1 MTLLGKRT
9 LSVAIACAAVAVTF
23 AATNACL
30 GGHQNPFRNNAVG
43 GISVDANGV
52 VSQMVPADV
61 RRFREHVEEYLDP
74 ASADMTAPVELRK
87 ISLRAIEEA
96 LATSRKANYADIP
109 EEVRYLAGIQ
119 RIRYVFVYPEQND
132 IVIAGPGEGWRTDEA
147 GNVVGITTGRPVMQI
162 DDFATALRTVDSGR
176 EQGISCSIEPTEE
189 GRRNFQ
195 QFMARQKTFN
205 PAVVRGIEQALG
217 PQQVLLTGVPKESR
231 FARMMVA
238 ADVQMKRIA
247 MKLEKSP
254 VAGLPSYLDLVG
266 NARAAKSNMT
276 PRWWLACNYEPVGRS
291 QDGLA
296 FEIRGPG
303 VKCLTED
310 DFIAADGTV
319 ERTDKANPLAERW
332 ANLMTEHYD
341 QLCGAQPVFGEL
353 RNLMDMSVAAALIQ
367 RERLLEKANF
377 SVDLLAGPQSDLKF
391 LVYHAPKKIATQA
404 SFIKVG
410 RQYVITASGGVQIE
424 SWDVASKQ
432 AVDAEVG
439 KVRNQAAP
447 SGKSLWWN

>member
-1 MTLLGKRT
+1 MTLLVKRT
-9 LSVAIACAAVAVTF
+9 LSAVIALSAVALGV
-23 AATNACL
+23 ANVNA
-30 GGHQNPFRNNAVG
+30 GGHNNPFRNNAVG

-52 VSQMVPADV
+52 VSQMVPVDAK
-61 RRFREHVEEYLDP
+61 RFREHVDQFLDP
-74 ASADMTAPVELRK
+74 APTEMTAPTELRK
-87 ISLRAIEEA
+87 ISLRTLEEA

-119 RIRYVFVYPEQND
+119 RIRYVFVYPEKND

-147 GNVVGITTGRPVMQI
+147 GNVVGITTGRPVMRI
-162 DDFATALRTVDSGR
+162 DDFATAFRTVDSGR
-176 EQGISCSIEPTEE
+176 EQGISCSIEPTDE

-195 QFMARQKTFN
+195 QFMARQTTFN

-217 PQQVLLTGVPKESR
+217 PQQVLLTGVPNDSR

-238 ADVQMKRIA
+238 ADVQMKRLA

-254 VAGLPSYLDLVG
+254 LQALPSYLDLVG
-266 NARAAKSNMT
+266 NARAAKTNMT
-276 PRWWLACNYEPVGRS
+276 PRWWLACNYEPIGRS
-291 QDGLA
+291 DDGLA
-296 FEIRGPG
+296 YEIRGPG

-319 ERTDKANPLAERW
+319 ERTGQTNPLAQRW
-332 ANLMTEHYD
+332 ADAMTYNYD
-341 QLCGAQPVFGEL
+341 QLCGVQPVFGEL
-353 RNLMDMSVAAALIQ
+353 RNLMDMSVVAALVQ
-367 RERLLEKANF
+367 RERLLEKANLN
-377 SVDLLAGPQSDLKF
+377 VELLAGQQSDLKF
-391 LVYHAPKKIATQA
+391 LNYYAPKRIATQA

-424 SWDVASKQ
+424 SWDVAGKQ
-432 AVDAEVG
+432 TVDAAIG
-439 KVRNQAAP
+439 NIRDQAAP